1 MTYDRQDHD
10 GPAGIDRSEHFSEQ
24 EDAAGGGAAE
34 EAAGTSSG
42 TEDHPTAEPDP
53 ALSPAAYARVV
64 RGDDARQ
71 GEIILKTR
79 QQRIMFIGGL
89 VALVVVVVVAF
100 WLAR

>member
-1 MTYDRQDHD
+1 M
-10 GPAGIDRSEHFSEQ
+10 
-24 EDAAGGGAAE
+24 
-34 EAAGTSSG
+34 
-42 TEDHPTAEPDP
+42 
-53 ALSPAAYARVV
+53 